1 MHFQFWD
8 NNYCSLY
15 CQLFD
20 EQQLTKY
27 RPSNHVNTR
36 HFEHYPR
43 IPIPCEGCG
52 ETIELRWAA
61 DYANLQFCSKK
72 CYVKR
77 GPRKRSRKSYF
88 PLKIIKHSREPMAAN
103 QFIKRLDGQRG
114 IRYTTAAV
122 TQILRNYALRGIIEV
137 EGEKPS
143 VYRMADWA
151 KEIPVKEL
159 LI

>member
-1 MHFQFWD
+1 
-8 NNYCSLY
+8 
-15 CQLFD
+15 
-20 EQQLTKY
+20 
-27 RPSNHVNTR
+27 
-36 HFEHYPR
+36 
-43 IPIPCEGCG
+43 
-52 ETIELRWAA
+52 
-61 DYANLQFCSKK
+61 
-72 CYVKR
+72 
-77 GPRKRSRKSYF
+77 
-88 PLKIIKHSREPMAAN
+88 MAAN

-122 TQILRNYALRGIIEV
+122 TQILRNYVLKGIIEV